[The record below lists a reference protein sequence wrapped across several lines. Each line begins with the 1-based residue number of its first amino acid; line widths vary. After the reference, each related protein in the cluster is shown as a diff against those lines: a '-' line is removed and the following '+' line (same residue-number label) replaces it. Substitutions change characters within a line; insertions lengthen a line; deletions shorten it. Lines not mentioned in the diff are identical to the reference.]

1 MAQRLK
7 LVPEGLYNKLMNLD
21 GVEDFTKL
29 KDDKRAI
36 LKKRIP
42 DDVKALLYQDAL
54 RRYYA
59 RSVLERKKPIL
70 VKTVNE
76 IRKKS
81 PFTSRE
87 ASPKSDDDDLQQDAD
102 DEIDLDEAVESYGDV
117 RKDKRLPPVPDDEP
131 DLEYPPPPADGSDSE
146 FEVEPQRRKRKAPP
160 ILNKRAMRHRQA
172 RHEEARQIPYFQR
185 MREEDELLRTIE
197 AGVKRRGDFTNEVRS
212 KRRKLR
218 RRRSVI
224 KPSLNSMETDS
235 SRGKRSVASNEGV
248 VPKRRGIVLSY
259 AKAARNR
266 NLRWTP
272 NAEQKWEEFENDPD
286 NLF

>member
-1 MAQRLK
+1 LSSRR
-7 LVPEGLYNKLMNLD
+7 VSG
-21 GVEDFTKL
+21 ED
-29 KDDKRAI
+29 
-36 LKKRIP
+36 
-42 DDVKALLYQDAL
+42 VL
-54 RRYYA
+54 R
-59 RSVLERKKPIL
+59 E
-70 VKTVNE
+70 
-76 IRKKS
+76 
-81 PFTSRE
+81 
-87 ASPKSDDDDLQQDAD
+87 DAD
-102 DEIDLDEAVESYGDV
+102 DEMDLNEAGESYVGV
-117 RKDKRLPPVPDDEP
+117 FKKKRLPPVPDDEP
-131 DLEYPPPPADGSDSE
+131 HLEYPPPPADGSDSE
-146 FEVEPQRRKRKAPP
+146 FEEEPQRRKRKAPP

>member
-1 MAQRLK
+1 MIKKYRLIPDLMYK
-7 LVPEGLYNKLMNLD
+7 RIINNDGGMGLDTLTENK
-21 GVEDFTKL
+21 EK
-29 KDDKRAI
+29 I
-36 LKKRIP
+36 LKKRVP
-42 DDVKALLYQDAL
+42 DDIKVLLYQNAL
-54 RRYYA
+54 RRLVTKE
-59 RSVLERKKPIL
+59 RLKENTPFRVKIVNSDKTEKNVGGNTDNQVQPEVEDFQQILE
-70 VKTVNE
+70 E
-76 IRKKS
+76 
-81 PFTSRE
+81 
-87 ASPKSDDDDLQQDAD
+87 
-102 DEIDLDEAVESYGDV
+102 
-117 RKDKRLPPVPDDEP
+117 PPVPDDEP

-218 RRRSVI
+218 TRKSVI
-224 KPSLNSMETDS
+224 RPSLNSMETDS
-235 SRGKRSVASNEGV
+235 SRGKRTVASNEGV
-248 VPKRRGIVLSY
+248 IPKRRGIVLSY